1 MRKTSIRLP
10 EELYQEL
17 ANLAKTKGHT
27 LTSIIC
33 DICLNWKQLEAEKKP
48 VEADQK
54 STGAPDG
61 LNDQLKSQTAS
72 QEKRIKA
79 LEKQLE
85 AKEKQ
90 LEASFTMIDQEQKN
104 AFMANKNAADLI
116 QQNKLLQT
124 PQSPWWK
131 RLVGMVH

>member
-48 VEADQK
+48 TEADQK
-54 STGAPDG
+54 STGASDG

-79 LEKQLE
+79 L
-85 AKEKQ
+85 EKQ

>member
-48 VEADQK
+48 PEAGQK
-54 STGAPDG
+54 STGASDG

-79 LEKQLE
+79 L
-85 AKEKQ
+85 EKQ

-131 RLVGMVH
+131 RLVGMIH

>member
-48 VEADQK
+48 TEADQK
-54 STGAPDG
+54 STGASDG

-79 LEKQLE
+79 L
-85 AKEKQ
+85 EKQ

-124 PQSPWWK
+124 PRAPWWK
-131 RLVGMVH
+131 H

>member
-48 VEADQK
+48 IEADQK
-54 STGAPDG
+54 STGASDG
-61 LNDQLKSQTAS
+61 LNDQLKSQTAP

-79 LEKQLE
+79 L
-85 AKEKQ
+85 EKQ

-124 PQSPWWK
+124 PQASWWK
-131 RLVGMVH
+131 RLMGMAH

>member
-48 VEADQK
+48 PEAGQK
-54 STGAPDG
+54 STGASDG

-79 LEKQLE
+79 L
-85 AKEKQ
+85 EKQ

>member
-48 VEADQK
+48 IEADQK
-54 STGAPDG
+54 STGASDG

-79 LEKQLE
+79 L
-85 AKEKQ
+85 EKQ

>member
-48 VEADQK
+48 TEADQK
-54 STGAPDG
+54 STGASDG

-79 LEKQLE
+79 L
-85 AKEKQ
+85 EKQ

-131 RLVGMVH
+131 RLMGMIH

>member
-48 VEADQK
+48 PEAGQK
-54 STGAPDG
+54 STGASDG

-79 LEKQLE
+79 L
-85 AKEKQ
+85 EKQ

-116 QQNKLLQT
+116 QQNKLLHT

-131 RLVGMVH
+131 RLVGMIH

>member
-1 MRKTSIRLP
+1 MGATMRKTSIRLP

-48 VEADQK
+48 IEADQK
-54 STGAPDG
+54 STGASDG
-61 LNDQLKSQTAS
+61 LNDQLKSQTAP

-79 LEKQLE
+79 L
-85 AKEKQ
+85 EKQ

-124 PQSPWWK
+124 PQASWWK
-131 RLVGMVH
+131 RLMGMAH

>member
-48 VEADQK
+48 TEADQK
-54 STGAPDG
+54 STGASDG

-79 LEKQLE
+79 L
-85 AKEKQ
+85 EKQ

-124 PQSPWWK
+124 PQAPWWK
-131 RLVGMVH
+131 RLMGMAH

>member
-48 VEADQK
+48 IEADQK
-54 STGAPDG
+54 STGASDE

-79 LEKQLE
+79 L
-85 AKEKQ
+85 EKQ

>member
-48 VEADQK
+48 IEADQK
-54 STGAPDG
+54 STGASDG

-79 LEKQLE
+79 L
-85 AKEKQ
+85 EKQ

-124 PQSPWWK
+124 PQAPWWK
-131 RLVGMVH
+131 RLMGMAH

>member
-48 VEADQK
+48 IEADQK
-54 STGAPDG
+54 STGASDE

-79 LEKQLE
+79 L
-85 AKEKQ
+85 EKQ

-124 PQSPWWK
+124 PQAPWWK
-131 RLVGMVH
+131 RLMGMAH

>member
-48 VEADQK
+48 VEMK
-54 STGAPDG
+54 PT
-61 LNDQLKSQTAS
+61 
-72 QEKRIKA
+72 EKAKPATCYTCRA
-79 LEKQLE
+79 REK
-85 AKEKQ
+85 
-90 LEASFTMIDQEQKN
+90 TVN
-104 AFMANKNAADLI
+104 
-116 QQNKLLQT
+116 
-124 PQSPWWK
+124 
-131 RLVGMVH
+131 

>member
-48 VEADQK
+48 IEADKK
-54 STGAPDG
+54 STGASDG

-79 LEKQLE
+79 L
-85 AKEKQ
+85 EKQ

-116 QQNKLLQT
+116 QQNKLLQI
-124 PQSPWWK
+124 PQAPWWK
-131 RLVGMVH
+131 RLMGMAH

>member
-48 VEADQK
+48 IEADQK
-54 STGAPDG
+54 STGASDG

-79 LEKQLE
+79 L
-85 AKEKQ
+85 EKQ

-116 QQNKLLQT
+116 QQNKLLQI
-124 PQSPWWK
+124 PQAPWWK
-131 RLVGMVH
+131 RLMGMAH

>member
-48 VEADQK
+48 IEADQK
-54 STGAPDG
+54 STGASDG

-79 LEKQLE
+79 L
-85 AKEKQ
+85 EKQ

-124 PQSPWWK
+124 PQAS
-131 RLVGMVH
+131 

>member
-1 MRKTSIRLP
+1 MGATMRKTSIRLP

-48 VEADQK
+48 TEADQK
-54 STGAPDG
+54 STGASDG

-79 LEKQLE
+79 L
-85 AKEKQ
+85 EKQ

>member
-48 VEADQK
+48 IEADQK
-54 STGAPDG
+54 STGASDG

-79 LEKQLE
+79 L
-85 AKEKQ
+85 EKQ

-124 PQSPWWK
+124 PQAPWWK
-131 RLVGMVH
+131 RLMGMAY

>member
-33 DICLNWKQLEAEKKP
+33 DICLNWKQL
-48 VEADQK
+48 ADQK
-54 STGAPDG
+54 STGASDG

-79 LEKQLE
+79 L
-85 AKEKQ
+85 EKQ